1 MARKA
6 RNVMLRGAS
15 IVAALALAGVF
26 LVTCL
31 PHPWHLHG
39 KEGACSICQV
49 GRLPFLEPAVSAA
62 FTPIHPI
69 SWVERP
75 ERPVAPREVPICA
88 GSSRAPPA

>member
-1 MARKA
+1 MSKKA
-6 RNVMLRGAS
+6 RNVALRGAS
-15 IVAALALAGVF
+15 ILVALALVGVF

-39 KEGACSICQV
+39 NEGACSICQV

-62 FTPIHPI
+62 FTPIHPV
-69 SWVERP
+69 SWVGRP
-75 ERPVAPREVPICA
+75 ARLAALREVPICA